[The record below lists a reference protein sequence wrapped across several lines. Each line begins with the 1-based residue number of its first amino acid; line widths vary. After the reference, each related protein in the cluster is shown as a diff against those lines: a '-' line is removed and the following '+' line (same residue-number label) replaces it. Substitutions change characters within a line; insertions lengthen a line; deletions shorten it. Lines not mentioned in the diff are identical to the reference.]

1 MKLTA
6 RRIVI
11 AVLGVLRRG
20 TVRIGIKRLALC
32 KRHIQLV
39 RFVSRFQLGT
49 ARGQN
54 RQCGRSHRKCH
65 PPFHKKAPNSASLI
79 RQIPTKHSSAEAGNP
94 SPDGNIRT
102 MTALA
107 PAAALAQDSATR
119 IRIAPANRD
128 RFRRLELQ
136 LRHRIARQFPITR
149 REACFGVLKL
159 DLTLVADPDR
169 VLDQIIAEED
179 RREKVTG
186 VRLADPPH
194 MPYWAELWDS
204 AAGMAAKL
212 ARTPIEKK
220 FRVLDL
226 GCGMGLAG
234 AAAAGRGA
242 DVLMADLETPAL
254 LFARLNTLPF
264 AERVR
269 IRKLDWRTDRL
280 GERFDL
286 ILGSDIL
293 YERTQWEYLNKFW
306 LAHLAHGG
314 RIWLGEPGRQTGDL
328 FIPWIKER
336 GWNFADEKEQIESRA
351 KPIRIFELTRPV

>member
-1 MKLTA
+1 
-6 RRIVI
+6 
-11 AVLGVLRRG
+11 
-20 TVRIGIKRLALC
+20 
-32 KRHIQLV
+32 
-39 RFVSRFQLGT
+39 
-49 ARGQN
+49 
-54 RQCGRSHRKCH
+54 
-65 PPFHKKAPNSASLI
+65 
-79 RQIPTKHSSAEAGNP
+79 
-94 SPDGNIRT
+94 
-102 MTALA
+102 
-107 PAAALAQDSATR
+107 LAQDSATR